1 MPTSKR
7 RSQTSRRRPR
17 ALWREMGDADE
28 SAQDEEIDRL
38 LLSSLRYWEVEHDL
52 IEERIEQIGS
62 RDGEILHLSCGDP

>member
-1 MPTSKR
+1 MPKSKC

-17 ALWREMGDADE
+17 VLWREMGDAAE

-62 RDGEILHLSCGDP
+62 RAGEIFRVSCGD

>member
-1 MPTSKR
+1 MPKSKR

-62 RDGEILHLSCGDP
+62 RAGEIFHVSCGDP